1 MSKLYVARDARS
13 AVRVLDGEAMVM
25 SGRDSTLFS
34 LNRTATLIWQAA
46 DGQTPLEEI
55 VERRVCQEFEVEFT
69 SALQDAENL
78 ARELAGHGILQI
90 SNEPISQLNPA
101 TGESR

>member
-1 MSKLYVARDARS
+1 MSKLYVVRDARS

-34 LNRTATLIWQAA
+34 LNKTATIIWQAA
-46 DGQTPLEEI
+46 DGQTSLDEI
-55 VERRVCQEFEVEFT
+55 VGSQVCQEYDVEYA

-90 SNEPISQLNPA
+90 SEQPISQARTPA
-101 TGESR
+101 GESR

>member
-1 MSKLYVARDARS
+1 MSKLYLARDARS

-34 LNRTATLIWQAA
+34 LNKTATLIWQAA
-46 DGQTPLEEI
+46 DGQTSLDEI
-55 VERRVCQEFEVEFT
+55 VERRVCQEFEVEFG
-69 SALQDAENL
+69 SALQDAENM

-90 SNEPISQLNPA
+90 SEEPISQTNPL
-101 TGESR
+101 TGESQ

>member
-34 LNRTATLIWQAA
+34 LNKTATVIWQAA

-55 VERRVCQEFEVEFT
+55 VERGVCREYDVEFS
-69 SALQDAENL
+69 SALRDAENL

-90 SNEPISQLNPA
+90 SEEPISQ
-101 TGESR
+101 TSKTSGESR